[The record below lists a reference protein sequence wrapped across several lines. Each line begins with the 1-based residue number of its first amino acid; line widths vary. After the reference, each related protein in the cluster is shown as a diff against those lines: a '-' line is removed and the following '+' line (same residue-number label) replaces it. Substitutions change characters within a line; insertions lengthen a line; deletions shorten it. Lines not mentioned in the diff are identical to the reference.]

1 MCRKGKKIDERK
13 KKNEKTISDKI
24 KKITINNKLRKT
36 QKAKR
41 RDKKN
46 KNKIIVIVKYAIG
59 DKM

>member
-1 MCRKGKKIDERK
+1 MSEK